1 MKYLL
6 AGTIALF
13 AFAAVNAARAADM
26 AGKAPQAPVAASAY
40 SWTGFY
46 VGANAGY
53 GWSDQTDSIA
63 AITDPAFI
71 LGPPAGAATSVPVN
85 VKGFIGG
92 AQFGYNWQLSPSWLL
107 GLEADF
113 SGSDLTGTNAVPGT
127 DTSRIMTAQEKLDWL
142 GTVRGRFGILPTD
155 RIHTYLTG
163 GLAYGHAMLST
174 ALSRTN
180 GCTGNNCEA
189 GSVSDTKVGWTV
201 GGGAEWAFASNWSVR
216 AEYLYVD
223 LGSISHNMTDPNFPF
238 ELFRASIALKE
249 NIVRAGL
256 NYKFGN

>member
-1 MKYLL
+1 MKKFF
-6 AGTIALF
+6 ASIAAIGAIGLVSS
-13 AFAAVNAARAADM
+13 ANAADM
-26 AGKAPQAPVAASAY
+26 PARGPVYKAPVVATAY
-40 SWTGFY
+40 NWTGFY
-46 VGANAGY
+46 IGGNAGY

-71 LGPPAGAATSVPVN
+71 LGLQAATSVPVN
-85 VKGFIGG
+85 AKGFIGG

-155 RIHTYLTG
+155 RILTYLTG

-174 ALSRTN
+174 ALSRTI
-180 GCTGNNCEA
+180 GCTGNICPA

-223 LGSISHNMTDPNFPF
+223 LGSISHNMTDPNFPL
-238 ELFRASIALKE
+238 EIYNASIPLRE
-249 NIVRAGL
+249 NIVRGGL
-256 NYKFGN
+256 NYKF

>member
-6 AGTIALF
+6 AGIVALF
-13 AFAAVNAARAADM
+13 ALASATAAHAADV
-26 AGKAPQAPVAASAY
+26 AVRGPLYKAPVAAPAY
-40 SWTGFY
+40 NWTGFY
-46 VGANAGY
+46 IGGNAGY

-63 AITDPAFI
+63 AIADPGFI
-71 LGPPAGAATSVPVN
+71 LGPPSGAATSVPVKA
-85 VKGFIGG
+85 KGFIGG

-142 GTVRGRFGILPTD
+142 GTVRGRFGILPSD
-155 RIHTYLTG
+155 RILTYLTG

-174 ALSRTN
+174 ALSRTT
-180 GCTGNNCEA
+180 GCAGNNCEA
-189 GSVSDTKVGWTV
+189 GSVSDIKVGWTI
-201 GGGAEWAFASNWSVR
+201 GGGAEWVFASNWSVR

-238 ELFRASIALKE
+238 ELFSASIPLRE
-249 NIVRAGL
+249 NIVRGGL
-256 NYKFGN
+256 NYKF